1 MQSAYPKDKRFVF
14 SLNCR
19 QIVYNM
25 KSIYCCILIALSF
38 FTACSKPEN
47 TTEKEVLKVIE
58 SQLFAWNNGSIDG
71 FMDGYWRSDSLRFYG
86 GSSVLMGWD
95 NVTLMYKKSYN
106 TREKM
111 GVLNFTNLKFET
123 ATNNYA
129 FVSGRWEVQK
139 PNDVKS
145 GTFTL
150 LFKKIKGNWRIVL
163 DHTL

>member
-1 MQSAYPKDKRFVF
+1 MRTKYWAFALLAV
-14 SLNCR
+14 L
-19 QIVYNM
+19 IV
-25 KSIYCCILIALSF
+25 SC
-38 FTACSKPEN
+38 TKPESS
-47 TTEKEVLKVIE
+47 TEKEVLKVIE

-86 GSSVLMGWD
+86 GKSVLMGWD

-111 GVLNFTNLKFET
+111 GVLNFTNLKIEPT
-123 ATNNYA
+123 SSNYA

-139 PNDVKS
+139 PNANQS

-150 LFKKIKGNWRIVL
+150 LFKKINGKWRIIL